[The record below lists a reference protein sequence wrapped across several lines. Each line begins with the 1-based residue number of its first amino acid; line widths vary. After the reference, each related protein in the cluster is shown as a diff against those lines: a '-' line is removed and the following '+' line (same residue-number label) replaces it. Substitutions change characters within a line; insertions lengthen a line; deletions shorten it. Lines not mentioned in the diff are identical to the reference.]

1 MKIENILLSILTLVL
16 SLIALGWIV
25 SPESSANSI
34 DMILLDGKGRNTQV
48 RDFTALFLGTSIM
61 SLLSFITRQYQW
73 VLSAGIIFSISIVMS
88 FTSSLYLN
96 SFISYH
102 SLLPELLFATMALSS
117 AFLFTFK
124 H

>member
-73 VLSAGIIFSISIVMS
+73 VLSAGIIFSIMIVMS
-88 FTSSLYLN
+88 FISSFYHDSL
-96 SFISYH
+96 ISYQ
-102 SLLPELLFATMALSS
+102 SLVAEIIFATMAISTAL
-117 AFLFTFK
+117 LLKFK
-124 H
+124 N

>member
-61 SLLSFITRQYQW
+61 SLLSFVTRQYQW
-73 VLSAGIIFSISIVMS
+73 VLSAGIIFSIMIVMS
-88 FTSSLYLN
+88 FISSFYHDSL
-96 SFISYH
+96 ISYQ
-102 SLLPELLFATMALSS
+102 SLVAEIIFATMAISS
-117 AFLFTFK
+117 ALLLKFK
-124 H
+124 N

>member
-1 MKIENILLSILTLVL
+1 MKIESILLSILTLVL

-73 VLSAGIIFSISIVMS
+73 VLSAGIIFSIMIVMS
-88 FTSSLYLN
+88 FISSFYHDSL
-96 SFISYH
+96 ISYQ
-102 SLLPELLFATMALSS
+102 SLVAEVIFATMAISS
-117 AFLFTFK
+117 ALLLKFK
-124 H
+124 N

>member
-73 VLSAGIIFSISIVMS
+73 VLSAGIIFSIMILM
-88 FTSSLYLN
+88 
-96 SFISYH
+96 SFISSFYH
-102 SLLPELLFATMALSS
+102 DSLISYQSLVAEIIFATMAISS
-117 AFLFTFK
+117 ALLLKFK
-124 H
+124 N

>member
-73 VLSAGIIFSISIVMS
+73 VLSAGIIFSIMIVMS
-88 FTSSLYLN
+88 FISSFYHDSL
-96 SFISYH
+96 ISYQ
-102 SLLPELLFATMALSS
+102 SLVAEIIFAAMAITSALLLK
-117 AFLFTFK
+117 FK
-124 H
+124 N

>member
-73 VLSAGIIFSISIVMS
+73 VLSAGIIFSLMIVMS
-88 FTSSLYLN
+88 FISSFYHDSL
-96 SFISYH
+96 ISYQ
-102 SLLPELLFATMALSS
+102 SLVAEIIFATMAISS
-117 AFLFTFK
+117 ALLLKFK
-124 H
+124 N

>member
-1 MKIENILLSILTLVL
+1 MKIENVLLSILTLVL

-73 VLSAGIIFSISIVMS
+73 VLSAGIIFSIMIVMS
-88 FTSSLYLN
+88 FISSFYHN
-96 SFISYH
+96 SLISYQ
-102 SLLPELLFATMALSS
+102 SLVAEIIFATMAISS
-117 AFLFTFK
+117 ALLLKFK
-124 H
+124 N

>member
-73 VLSAGIIFSISIVMS
+73 VLSAGIIFSIIIVMS
-88 FTSSLYLN
+88 FISSFYHN
-96 SFISYH
+96 SLISYQ
-102 SLLPELLFATMALSS
+102 SLVAEIIFATMAISS
-117 AFLFTFK
+117 ALLLKFK
-124 H
+124 N

>member
-61 SLLSFITRQYQW
+61 SLLSLITSQYQW
-73 VLSAGIIFSISIVMS
+73 VLSAGIIFSIMIVMS
-88 FTSSLYLN
+88 FISSFYHDSL
-96 SFISYH
+96 ISYQ
-102 SLLPELLFATMALSS
+102 SLVAEIIFATMAISS
-117 AFLFTFK
+117 ALLLKFK
-124 H
+124 N

>member
-34 DMILLDGKGRNTQV
+34 DMILLDGKGSNTQV

-73 VLSAGIIFSISIVMS
+73 VLSAGIIFSIMIVMS
-88 FTSSLYLN
+88 FISSFYHN
-96 SFISYH
+96 SLISYQ
-102 SLLPELLFATMALSS
+102 SLVAEIIFATMAISS
-117 AFLFTFK
+117 ALLLKFK
-124 H
+124 N

>member
-48 RDFTALFLGTSIM
+48 RD
-61 SLLSFITRQYQW
+61 Q
-73 VLSAGIIFSISIVMS
+73 
-88 FTSSLYLN
+88 
-96 SFISYH
+96 
-102 SLLPELLFATMALSS
+102 
-117 AFLFTFK
+117 K
-124 H
+124 

>member
-73 VLSAGIIFSISIVMS
+73 VLSAGIIFSIMIVMS
-88 FTSSLYLN
+88 FISSFYHDSL
-96 SFISYH
+96 ISYQ
-102 SLLPELLFATMALSS
+102 SLAAEIIFATMAISS
-117 AFLFTFK
+117 ALLLKFK
-124 H
+124 N

>member
-73 VLSAGIIFSISIVMS
+73 VLSAGIIFFIMIVMS
-88 FTSSLYLN
+88 FISSFYHDSL
-96 SFISYH
+96 ISYR
-102 SLLPELLFATMALSS
+102 SLVAEIIFATMAISS
-117 AFLFTFK
+117 ALLLKFK
-124 H
+124 N

>member
-73 VLSAGIIFSISIVMS
+73 VLSAGIIFSIMIVMS
-88 FTSSLYLN
+88 FISSFYHN
-96 SFISYH
+96 SLISYQ
-102 SLLPELLFATMALSS
+102 SLVAEIIFATMAISS
-117 AFLFTFK
+117 ALYLKFK
-124 H
+124 N

>member
-73 VLSAGIIFSISIVMS
+73 VLSAGIIFSIMIVMS
-88 FTSSLYLN
+88 FISSFYHDSL
-96 SFISYH
+96 ISYQ
-102 SLLPELLFATMALSS
+102 SLVAEIIFATMAISS
-117 AFLFTFK
+117 ALLLKFK
-124 H
+124 I

>member
-73 VLSAGIIFSISIVMS
+73 VLSAGIIFFIMIVMS
-88 FTSSLYLN
+88 FISSFYHDSL
-96 SFISYH
+96 ISYQ
-102 SLLPELLFATMALSS
+102 SLVAEIIFATMAISS
-117 AFLFTFK
+117 ALLLKFK
-124 H
+124 N

>member
-34 DMILLDGKGRNTQV
+34 DMSLLDGKGRNTQV

-73 VLSAGIIFSISIVMS
+73 VLSAGIIFSIMIVMS
-88 FTSSLYLN
+88 FISSFYHDSL
-96 SFISYH
+96 ISYQ
-102 SLLPELLFATMALSS
+102 SLVAEIIFATMAISS
-117 AFLFTFK
+117 ALLLKFK
-124 H
+124 N

>member
-73 VLSAGIIFSISIVMS
+73 VLSAGIIFSIMIVMS
-88 FTSSLYLN
+88 FISSFYHDSL
-96 SFISYH
+96 ISYQ
-102 SLLPELLFATMALSS
+102 SLVAEVIFATMAISS
-117 AFLFTFK
+117 ALLLKFK
-124 H
+124 N

>member
-73 VLSAGIIFSISIVMS
+73 VLSAGIIFSIMIVMS
-88 FTSSLYLN
+88 FISSFYHDSL
-96 SFISYH
+96 ISYQ
-102 SLLPELLFATMALSS
+102 SLVAEIIFATMAISS
-117 AFLFTFK
+117 ALLLKFK
-124 H
+124 N

>member
-34 DMILLDGKGRNTQV
+34 DMILLDGKGRNTRV

-73 VLSAGIIFSISIVMS
+73 VLSAGIIFSIMIVMS
-88 FTSSLYLN
+88 FISSFYHDSL
-96 SFISYH
+96 ISYQ
-102 SLLPELLFATMALSS
+102 SLVAEIIFATMAISS
-117 AFLFTFK
+117 ALLLKFK
-124 H
+124 N

>member
-73 VLSAGIIFSISIVMS
+73 VLSAGIIFSIMIVMS
-88 FTSSLYLN
+88 FISSFYHN
-96 SFISYH
+96 SLISFQ
-102 SLLPELLFATMALSS
+102 SLVAEIIFATMAISS
-117 AFLFTFK
+117 ALLLKFK
-124 H
+124 N

>member
-73 VLSAGIIFSISIVMS
+73 VLSVGIIFSIMIVMS
-88 FTSSLYLN
+88 FISSFYHDSL
-96 SFISYH
+96 ISYQ
-102 SLLPELLFATMALSS
+102 SLVAEIIFATMAISS
-117 AFLFTFK
+117 ALLLKFK
-124 H
+124 N

>member
-73 VLSAGIIFSISIVMS
+73 VLSAGIIFSIMIVMS
-88 FTSSLYLN
+88 FISSFYHN
-96 SFISYH
+96 SLISYQ
-102 SLLPELLFATMALSS
+102 SLVAEIIFATMAISS
-117 AFLFTFK
+117 ALLLKFK
-124 H
+124 N

>member
-73 VLSAGIIFSISIVMS
+73 VLSAGIIFSIMIVMS
-88 FTSSLYLN
+88 FISSFYHN
-96 SFISYH
+96 SLISSQ
-102 SLLPELLFATMALSS
+102 SLVAEIIFATMAISS
-117 AFLFTFK
+117 ALLLKFK
-124 H
+124 N

>member
-73 VLSAGIIFSISIVMS
+73 VLSAGIIFSIMIVMS
-88 FTSSLYLN
+88 FISSFYHN
-96 SFISYH
+96 SLISYQ
-102 SLLPELLFATMALSS
+102 SLLAEIIFATMAISS
-117 AFLFTFK
+117 ALLLKFK
-124 H
+124 N

>member
-73 VLSAGIIFSISIVMS
+73 VLSAGIIFSIMIVMS
-88 FTSSLYLN
+88 FISSFYHN
-96 SFISYH
+96 SLISYQ
-102 SLLPELLFATMALSS
+102 SLVAEIIFATIAISS
-117 AFLFTFK
+117 ALLLKFK
-124 H
+124 N

>member
-61 SLLSFITRQYQW
+61 SLLSFINRQYQW
-73 VLSAGIIFSISIVMS
+73 VLSAGIIFSIMIVMS
-88 FTSSLYLN
+88 FISSFYHDSL
-96 SFISYH
+96 ISYQ
-102 SLLPELLFATMALSS
+102 SLVAEIIFATMAISS
-117 AFLFTFK
+117 ALLLKFK
-124 H
+124 N